1 MIGRVSFRIYHGS
14 SFKVK
19 TSAQRP
25 TPTTTTKTSYQP
37 FNIMNRNGTVPS
49 TPRVPRPPPFTPKRP
64 LSTQST
70 PSTTNDLNLAVRLS
84 RTNSNSS
91 TSSSL
96 STPQT
101 LLSTTHKK
109 YKAPLSV
116 ESRSKSNYGKTVKPV
131 LPTVPGTPTKKDGT
145 QSRPRT
151 PNTPRKG
158 AESPSLMP
166 AAGEMDVSNVD
177 PEQVLVDYQTVEPGD
192 VSGEIDEAWL
202 RAAELD
208 HGKQDKVMVSIRS
221 ALPFPSISSCKFK
234 LIYVNVDFGRQI
246 QRRPGSPL
254 HPTNPSNWTLHMPKI
269 PQPLHPAHRSISMP
283 SSQERPTNLST
294 PLSPVL
300 TYTPPWRAITPLSS
314 HTVKQPQ
321 EKHILSAV
329 TPLARSL
336 VSFLER

>member
-1 MIGRVSFRIYHGS
+1 MVKLQALNDSFLAENIVMKYTGVEIGKGEWCDIVTASYYRNKYHHVTNSRTRDRSRYFRALS
-14 SFKVK
+14 LPRLNDTLK
-19 TSAQRP
+19 TQR
-25 TPTTTTKTSYQP
+25 TALDANDDNEHHLST
-37 FNIMNRNGTVPS
+37 IMNRNTTVPS
-49 TPRVPRPPPFTPKRP
+49 TPRVSRPPPFTPKRP
-64 LSTQST
+64 LSIQST
-70 PSTTNDLNLAVRLS
+70 PSSSNDTSVAARLS

-116 ESRSKSNYGKTVKPV
+116 ESRSKTTYGKTKPV

-151 PNTPRKG
+151 PNTPRRG

-177 PEQVLVDYQTVEPGD
+177 PERVLVDYQTVEPGD

-221 ALPFPSISSCKFK
+221 GLLISSC
-234 LIYVNVDFGRQI
+234 
-246 QRRPGSPL
+246 
-254 HPTNPSNWTLHMPKI
+254 
-269 PQPLHPAHRSISMP
+269 
-283 SSQERPTNLST
+283 NLN
-294 PLSPVL
+294 
-300 TYTPPWRAITPLSS
+300 
-314 HTVKQPQ
+314 
-321 EKHILSAV
+321 
-329 TPLARSL
+329 
-336 VSFLER
+336 

>member
-1 MIGRVSFRIYHGS
+1 MTNSRTHDPSRGS
-14 SFKVK
+14 NLP
-19 TSAQRP
+19 R
-25 TPTTTTKTSYQP
+25 
-37 FNIMNRNGTVPS
+37 FNMNRNSTVPS
-49 TPRVPRPPPFTPKRP
+49 TPRIPLFTPKRP

-70 PSTTNDLNLAVRLS
+70 PSATSDPSFATRLS

-116 ESRSKSNYGKTVKPV
+116 ESRSKPTYGKTTKPV
-131 LPTVPGTPTKKDGT
+131 LPPVPGTPTRKDGT

-166 AAGEMDVSNVD
+166 AANEMDVSNVD
-177 PEQVLVDYQTVEPGD
+177 PEQVLVDYQNVEPGD

-202 RAAELD
+202 RAAQLD

-221 ALPFPSISSCKFK
+221 AFWFPFI
-234 LIYVNVDFGRQI
+234 
-246 QRRPGSPL
+246 
-254 HPTNPSNWTLHMPKI
+254 
-269 PQPLHPAHRSISMP
+269 
-283 SSQERPTNLST
+283 
-294 PLSPVL
+294 
-300 TYTPPWRAITPLSS
+300 
-314 HTVKQPQ
+314 
-321 EKHILSAV
+321 
-329 TPLARSL
+329 
-336 VSFLER
+336 

>member
-1 MIGRVSFRIYHGS
+1 
-14 SFKVK
+14 
-19 TSAQRP
+19 
-25 TPTTTTKTSYQP
+25 
-37 FNIMNRNGTVPS
+37 MNRNSSIPS
-49 TPRVPRPPPFTPKRP
+49 TPKVLRPPPFTPRRP
-64 LSTQST
+64 LSTHL
-70 PSTTNDLNLAVRLS
+70 TTNDANVTARLS
-84 RTNSNSS
+84 RTNSSSS

-116 ESRSKSNYGKTVKPV
+116 ESRSKSTYGKTAKPV

-192 VSGEIDEAWL
+192 ISGEIDEAWL

-221 ALPFPSISSCKFK
+221 AL
-234 LIYVNVDFGRQI
+234 
-246 QRRPGSPL
+246 
-254 HPTNPSNWTLHMPKI
+254 
-269 PQPLHPAHRSISMP
+269 
-283 SSQERPTNLST
+283 
-294 PLSPVL
+294 
-300 TYTPPWRAITPLSS
+300 
-314 HTVKQPQ
+314 
-321 EKHILSAV
+321 
-329 TPLARSL
+329 
-336 VSFLER
+336 

>member
-1 MIGRVSFRIYHGS
+1 M
-14 SFKVK
+14 
-19 TSAQRP
+19 TSREDQNYPR
-25 TPTTTTKTSYQP
+25 
-37 FNIMNRNGTVPS
+37 FNMNRNSIVPS
-49 TPRVPRPPPFTPKRP
+49 TPRAPLFTPKRP
-64 LSTQST
+64 FSSQST
-70 PSTTNDLNLAVRLS
+70 PSTTNDPNFARLS

-96 STPQT
+96 STPKT

-116 ESRSKSNYGKTVKPV
+116 ESRPKSTYGRPV
-131 LPTVPGTPTKKDGT
+131 LAPVPGTPTRKDGT

-166 AAGEMDVSNVD
+166 AANEMDVTNVD

-202 RAAELD
+202 RAAQLD

-221 ALPFPSISSCKFK
+221 VLLFPFMRVQ
-234 LIYVNVDFGRQI
+234 LIHINTEFGRQI
-246 QRRPGSPL
+246 QLQHGFPL
-254 HPTNPSNWTLHMPKI
+254 HPTTHSSWILHTPKTR
-269 PQPLHPAHRSISMP
+269 QPLHLAHHLISMQ
-283 SSQERPTNLST
+283 SSQERLTNPSI

-300 TYTPPWRAITPLSS
+300 TYTLPWKATTLSFL
-314 HTVKQPQ
+314 HTVKQPPG
-321 EKHILSAV
+321 KPTL
-329 TPLARSL
+329 
-336 VSFLER
+336 